1 MQHSGKNGSAVGG
14 EARRKLATTLV
25 TVLSE
30 AVYDHAALQDAV
42 CAFVSELKT
51 SGVTAQGVVIA
62 ARSLVRETAGQFPSS
77 HRTDELLSKM
87 LGWCLDEYYRE
98 SA

>member
-1 MQHSGKNGSAVGG
+1 MQHSGGNGSAVGG
-14 EARRKLATTLV
+14 ESRRRLAATLV

-30 AVYDHAALQDAV
+30 AVYDHAALQDDV
-42 CAFVSELKT
+42 CGFVRELKR

-62 ARSLVRETAGQFPSS
+62 ARNLLRETAGQLASS